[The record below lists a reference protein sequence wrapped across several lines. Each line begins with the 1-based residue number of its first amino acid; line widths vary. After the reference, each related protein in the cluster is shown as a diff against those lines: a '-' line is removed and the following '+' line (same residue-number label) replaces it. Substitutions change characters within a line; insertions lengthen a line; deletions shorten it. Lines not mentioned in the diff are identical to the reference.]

1 MEINSHMMF
10 VILFEVFMSDSVQS
24 EFCMVLIARGY
35 SGVVKGRI
43 NSTH

>member
-1 MEINSHMMF
+1 MEINRDMMF
-10 VILFEVFMSDSVQS
+10 LMLFEVFMSDFVQS

-43 NSTH
+43 NSTP